1 MVYSQAATQDTCQ
14 VTTPVSFGRLDRSAQ
29 AFGAIHLSRTYAG
42 VVGRQTDLAF
52 QREDEVI
59 PAPLKL
65 VRDFVNTVEYQEDDE
80 GWEEPSDLGA
90 WLAARELLD
99 DKEGQANADDLAL
112 AKIVREGLRSVL
124 ATHAGHDADQ
134 SALRKLDDAVA
145 GLPIRVSFGGASM
158 FAITADEGAGV
169 QGALASVLD
178 AVRASREDGTW
189 QRLKV
194 CDRVTCRW
202 AYYDYSKNR
211 SSRWCTMAGCGNAIK
226 MQKAHAR
233 RASA

>member
-1 MVYSQAATQDTCQ
+1 MVN
-14 VTTPVSFGRLDRSAQ
+14 PRGRRHPSW
-29 AFGAIHLSRTYAG
+29 TYAG

-59 PAPLKL
+59 PAPLRL

-80 GWEEPSDLGA
+80 GWEHPSDLEA
-90 WLAARELLD
+90 WLAGRGLLD
-99 DKEGQANADDLAL
+99 GHDAHANADDLAL

-124 ATHAGHDADQ
+124 ATHAGHEADPNT
-134 SALRKLDDAVA
+134 LRKLDDAVA
-145 GLPIRVSFGGASM
+145 GLPIRVSFGGPSM
-158 FAITADEGAGV
+158 FAITSDDGAGLR
-169 QGALASVLD
+169 GALANVLD

>member
-1 MVYSQAATQDTCQ
+1 M
-14 VTTPVSFGRLDRSAQ
+14 
-29 AFGAIHLSRTYAG
+29 
-42 VVGRQTDLAF
+42 GRQTDLAF

-59 PAPLKL
+59 PAPLRL

-80 GWEEPSDLGA
+80 GWEQPSDLEA
-90 WLAARELLD
+90 WLAGRGLLD
-99 DKEGQANADDLAL
+99 DHHAHANAGDLAL

-124 ATHAGHDADQ
+124 ATHAGHEADPN
-134 SALRKLDDAVA
+134 ALRKLDDAVA
-145 GLPIRVSFGGASM
+145 ALPIRVSFAGPSM
-158 FAITADEGAGV
+158 FAIASDDGAGV
-169 QGALASVLD
+169 PGALANVLD